1 MCAQCIIT
9 QNYELLRV
17 ANKNGGGR
25 SIDRGWGQHLN
36 AQKHFICSF
45 CFLLYG
51 FFPGQTLLRSVL
63 FLSRYIY
70 LTFAYFSTSVI
81 LAWPLKSY
89 EWLCHHSWT
98 VVEVKRSAI
107 LPSIPMIWVRIPL
120 KSSFFSV
127 KFVFENTKINKN
139 VPGLAHLKN
148 LQIALKASLS
158 CGLYMRF
165 ENFLCL

>member
-17 ANKNGGGR
+17 ANKNGGGEKHR
-25 SIDRGWGQHLN
+25 SWLRPTFKCTKTFYLQ
-36 AQKHFICSF
+36 
-45 CFLLYG
+45 FLLLVIWL
-51 FFPGQTLLRSVL
+51 FPGQTLLRSVL

-165 ENFLCL
+165 ENVLCL